1 MAAFLTVDVLRAHA
15 APCLPLGT
23 FGRAGNFAWPHRS
36 LRRRPVLIMR
46 WLIAPDGRLTC
57 RFFWLMSTVDP
68 DSIACTPS
76 LRRLTAATHGPG
88 CGSRA
93 DGPWSHLSRCD
104 PRRRISPRESC

>member
-57 RFFWLMSTVDP
+57 LWRSDVSALF
-68 DSIACTPS
+68 
-76 LRRLTAATHGPG
+76 GP
-88 CGSRA
+88 
-93 DGPWSHLSRCD
+93 PPH
-104 PRRRISPRESC
+104 